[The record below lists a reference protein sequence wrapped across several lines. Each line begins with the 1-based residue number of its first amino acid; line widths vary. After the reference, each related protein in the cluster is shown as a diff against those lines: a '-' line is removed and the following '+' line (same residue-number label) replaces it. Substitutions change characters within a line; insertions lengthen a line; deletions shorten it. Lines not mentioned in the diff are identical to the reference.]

1 MWASTHLYYTRMH
14 SDVRPQLAPIE
25 CSVPATGHV
34 ATTATW
40 LPFLGCALNQSGSR
54 PPQRLDRQGRT
65 RGYSYERDWFW
76 VTCYCRV
83 RGSRTPHLMRPFL
96 VYRPSTVSSFPATK
110 MAATSSR
117 WCPNPL
123 IGHRPAYKRSL
134 HQSHALMVARML
146 FLFAMMGSGRAVV
159 STIGQVRQVSFEAY
173 DQNTGAALDADSRD
187 VTVTND
193 GDCCM
198 PEAGLEPL
206 TRTGLLF
213 TRSCASLSRVLVLGT
228 VVYTSENNHGNANL
242 SIVNPAVPHPFSSP
256 SHHKDLTHSDIPP
269 VSPICRP
276 MPPLRPFDSERLA
289 HLEDLRR
296 LRGADHAHAGLK
308 PCATD

>member
-1 MWASTHLYYTRMH
+1 
-14 SDVRPQLAPIE
+14 
-25 CSVPATGHV
+25 
-34 ATTATW
+34 
-40 LPFLGCALNQSGSR
+40 
-54 PPQRLDRQGRT
+54 
-65 RGYSYERDWFW
+65 
-76 VTCYCRV
+76 
-83 RGSRTPHLMRPFL
+83 
-96 VYRPSTVSSFPATK
+96 
-110 MAATSSR
+110 
-117 WCPNPL
+117 
-123 IGHRPAYKRSL
+123 
-134 HQSHALMVARML
+134 ML

>member
-1 MWASTHLYYTRMH
+1 
-14 SDVRPQLAPIE
+14 
-25 CSVPATGHV
+25 
-34 ATTATW
+34 
-40 LPFLGCALNQSGSR
+40 
-54 PPQRLDRQGRT
+54 
-65 RGYSYERDWFW
+65 
-76 VTCYCRV
+76 
-83 RGSRTPHLMRPFL
+83 
-96 VYRPSTVSSFPATK
+96 
-110 MAATSSR
+110 
-117 WCPNPL
+117 
-123 IGHRPAYKRSL
+123 
-134 HQSHALMVARML
+134 MVARML

-242 SIVNPAVPHPFSSP
+242 SIVNRRP
-256 SHHKDLTHSDIPP
+256 THF
-269 VSPICRP
+269 
-276 MPPLRPFDSERLA
+276 PLRAIIHTSCPLRYSPRITNLPTHAALASVSERLA
-289 HLEDLRR
+289 HLEDLWR